1 MLHLEKR
8 TEYFPLKGHNVARE
22 VALLDL
28 ALEAGEGYMNKDP
41 GSCISAHKEALSDT
55 CVC

>member
-22 VALLDL
+22 VASLDL
-28 ALEAGEGYMNKDP
+28 ALEAGEG
-41 GSCISAHKEALSDT
+41 
-55 CVC
+55 